1 MKALKTLLV
10 IVLAIVA
17 IVIVLGLIGPSE
29 YRVERSITIPAETGV
44 VWANVSDLEDHE
56 EWSPWAEKDP
66 DMAVTITGDAG
77 QVGQKSEWKGDENV
91 GSGYQQI
98 AMVEENKAV
107 RTDLHFIEPWESQST
122 ATFDLEDLGDS
133 TRVTWGIE
141 GENNFMGKV
150 MSVFMD
156 MDKMVGPDFER
167 GLANLKEV
175 STADQATLDAERAKM
190 VDGFTIETMERPG
203 MTYVGVRKTIPW
215 SDMEKFF
222 GNSFGKVFGAL
233 GQAGVQPQGAPTAL
247 YFMWDEENKR
257 TDVLAGAAV
266 SDADAAK
273 FTGTAGMSTYA
284 VAPGNAYVIDYF
296 GGYAGSGAAH
306 MAMDKKIK
314 RDGASMR
321 EVAIEEYITDPG
333 QEPDSSK
340 WHTRIVYPIQ

>member
-17 IVIVLGLIGPSE
+17 IVIILGLMGQSE
-29 YRVERSITIPAETGV
+29 YRVERSAVIPAEVGV

-56 EWSPWAEKDP
+56 EWSPWAERDP
-66 DMAVTITGDAG
+66 DMEVTITGEGG

-98 AMVEENKAV
+98 AMLEENKAV
-107 RTDLHFIEPWESQST
+107 RTDLHFIEPWEGNSV

-133 TRVTWGIE
+133 TRVTWGLE
-141 GENNFMGKV
+141 GENGFMGRV

-156 MDKMVGPDFER
+156 MDKMVGADYEQ
-167 GLANLKEV
+167 GLANLKKV
-175 STADQATLDAERAKM
+175 SMADQAALDAERAKM
-190 VDGFTIETMERPG
+190 VDGFTVETEQRPE

-222 GNSFGKVFGAL
+222 GSSFGKVFGAL

-257 TDVLAGAAV
+257 ADILAGAGLAA
-266 SDADAAK
+266 ADVAK
-273 FTGTAGMSTYA
+273 LSGIPGMSTYT
-284 VAPGNAYVIDYF
+284 VAAGEAYVIDYF
-296 GGYAGSGAAH
+296 GGYSGSGKAH
-306 MAMDKKIK
+306 MAMDKMIK
-314 RDGASMR
+314 RNGTSMR
-321 EVAIEEYITDPG
+321 EVAIEEYITDPEN
-333 QEPDSSK
+333 EPDSSK
-340 WHTRIVYPIQ
+340 WHTRIIYPIK